1 MLMACQSL
9 MKPVPLNIPHNLT
22 QDCPPLA
29 EISLGDGEHMLK
41 QWVKDRRQYVDCALG
56 KRALIQATK
65 PQ

>member
-1 MLMACQSL
+1 MLMGCQSL
-9 MKPVPLNIPHNLT
+9 MKPAQLNIPHNLI

-41 QWVKDRRQYVDCALG
+41 QWVKDRRQYVECALG
-56 KRALIQATK
+56 KRALIQVVK